1 MSNPE
6 SESEPSIQNADQRL
20 EEEKLSHPE
29 SRTTNKKPKEKE
41 TIDSRTQDKRKMGH
55 RFRVVY
61 QSSR

>member
-1 MSNPE
+1 MQIKDWKKKSKAIPNH
-6 SESEPSIQNADQRL
+6 EPQ
-20 EEEKLSHPE
+20 
-29 SRTTNKKPKEKE
+29 TKKPKEKE